1 MNSQDF
7 SFENLEDFDNHRQ
20 ITFLKDNAGLKGF
33 IVIHRGG
40 TIRPAFGATR
50 LWSYP
55 AELDALREALKLSR
69 MMSYKSAMANL
80 NYGGAKAVLINDG
93 KLAGKKRSK
102 LLKHYSQRVNYL
114 SGHFITGADVGID
127 DRDLKSMSEESPY
140 IVGLQSDPVKYTA
153 LGVYYSIQA
162 CLKEIFGQDSF
173 KGKTFAIQGLGK
185 TGVALLRLIYGQAKK
200 IYVTDIDSSKIRWVK
215 EHFPK
220 VEVVDFSQID
230 KLLVDVFCPCALG
243 NAINLDNVS
252 ALRCKMIVGS
262 ANLQL
267 ENSQIGELL
276 HKLGILYAPDYV
288 VNAGGLIAVVDEF
301 EKKDSDEERVT
312 KKVVGIRNSLKS
324 IIGRSKKE
332 NRATNLVADEM
343 AEKIFNKLS

>member
-7 SFENLEDFDNHRQ
+7 SFESLEDFDNHRQ

-40 TIRPAFGATR
+40 TTRPAFGATR

-55 AELDALREALKLSR
+55 IELDALKEALKLSR

-93 KLAGKKRSK
+93 KISGKKRSK

-140 IVGLQSDPVKYTA
+140 IVGLKSDPVKYTA
-153 LGVYYSIQA
+153 SGVYYSIQV
-162 CLKEIFGQDSF
+162 CLREIFGEDSL
-173 KGKTFAIQGLGK
+173 KGRTFAIQGLGK
-185 TGVALLRLIYGQAKK
+185 TGMALLKLIYPQAKK
-200 IYVTDIDSSKIRWVK
+200 IYATDIDSSKVRSAK
-215 EHFPK
+215 RYFPK

-230 KLLVDVFCPCALG
+230 KLPVDVFCPCALG
-243 NAINLDNVS
+243 NAVNLDNVS
-252 ALRCKMIVGS
+252 SLRCKMIVGS

-301 EKKDSDEERVT
+301 ENKDSDEKRVT
-312 KKVVGIRNSLKS
+312 KKVEGIRNSLKS

-343 AEKIFNKLS
+343 SEKIFNKIA

>member
-7 SFENLEDFDNHRQ
+7 SFESLEDFDNHRQ

-55 AELDALREALKLSR
+55 TELVALKEALKLSR

-80 NYGGAKAVLINDG
+80 NYGGAKAVLINSG
-93 KLAGKKRSK
+93 KISGKKRNT

-127 DRDLKSMSEESPY
+127 DGDLKSMSEASPY
-140 IVGLQSDPVKYTA
+140 IVGLKSDPVKYTA
-153 LGVYYSIQA
+153 LGVYHSIQV
-162 CLKEIFGQDSF
+162 CLKELFGQDF
-173 KGKTFAIQGLGK
+173 LKGRTFAIQGLGK
-185 TGVALLRLIYGQAKK
+185 TGVALLQLIYDQAKK
-200 IYVTDIDSSKIRWVK
+200 IYVTDIDNLRIRWTK
-215 EHFPK
+215 RHFPK
-220 VEVVDFSQID
+220 VEVVDCSQID
-230 KLLVDVFCPCALG
+230 KQPVDVFCPCALG

-252 ALRCKMIVGS
+252 SLRCKMIVGS

-276 HKLGILYAPDYV
+276 HKLDILYGPDYV

-301 EKKDSDEERVT
+301 ENKDSDEERIT
-312 KKVVGIRNSLKS
+312 RKVEDIRKSLKS
-324 IIGRSKKE
+324 IISRSKKE